1 MSNNK
6 GKLFEQ
12 QVRKSCIKDGIL
24 YVNLPDSNKF
34 GFGEQTRF
42 TPDNPFDCLA
52 YDGSNL

>member
-1 MSNNK
+1 MAANK

-12 QVRKSCIKDGIL
+12 QVRKSCLKDGLL

-42 TPDNPFDCLA
+42 TPDNPFDCLV
-52 YDGSNL
+52 YDGNNL